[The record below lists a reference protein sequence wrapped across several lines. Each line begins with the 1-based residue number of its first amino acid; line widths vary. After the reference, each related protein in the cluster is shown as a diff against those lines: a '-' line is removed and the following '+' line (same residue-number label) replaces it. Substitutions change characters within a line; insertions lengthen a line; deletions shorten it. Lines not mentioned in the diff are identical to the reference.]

1 VKSPTLPQPLSV
13 PTLANGHVNGND
25 HLPNFHSNDTDG
37 LANGHTNGVSISTN
51 GNLNGTDLLST
62 HKSNGTFDYIPSR
75 GLSDRGNAIQ
85 SRLRMFLWSSSDENG
100 LKRFASTYKGYLH
113 SLEQPED
120 EGAFL
125 DDLAYTLAFKRSS
138 FPWKASITARS
149 ISELLGRLENGLRN
163 PVRSAAAPKLG
174 FVFTGQGAQWHAMGR
189 ELVSYPVYK
198 DALASADKY
207 LLSLGCKWSL
217 IGKPLG
223 SILCPCPLLHWSGF
237 NVTVPLFEIFSNN
250 PQPNSRK
257 TPLCPTSIVPLS
269 VSRSVRSCKWPWS
282 TFCVV
287 LGFNQQL

>member
-13 PTLANGHVNGND
+13 PPLTNSHVNGND
-25 HLPNFHSNDTDG
+25 DLPNFHSNDTDG
-37 LANGHTNGVSISTN
+37 LANGHTNGLSSLSKSDGKESDISTS
-51 GNLNGTDLLST
+51 GNLNGTDLLS
-62 HKSNGTFDYIPSR
+62 G
-75 GLSDRGNAIQ
+75 RGNAVH
-85 SRLRMFLWSSSDENG
+85 SRPRMFLWSSSDENG
-100 LKRFASTYKGYLH
+100 LKRFASTYKDYLH

-120 EGAFL
+120 ESAFL

-138 FPWKASITARS
+138 FPWKASITAGS
-149 ISELLGRLENGLRN
+149 ISELLERLDNGLRN

-189 ELVSYPVYK
+189 ELVSYLVYK

-237 NVTVPLFEIFSNN
+237 NVIVQLFEICLTIH
-250 PQPNSRK
+250 SR
-257 TPLCPTSIVPLS
+257 TPERCRYV
-269 VSRSVRSCKWPWS
+269 
-282 TFCVV
+282 
-287 LGFNQQL
+287 QHQ